1 MRRIRIAQI
10 GVNFY
15 SHGPDIFR
23 SIVKQ
28 SDIFEVVGY
37 CLPENERTRLPE
49 KINVFDGYPE
59 LTLNEI
65 LNDPSIDAVTV
76 ETDEIY
82 TTKYARMAIEHGKH
96 VHMEKPGGRELAD
109 FEELIAAVK
118 RSGKVFHTGYMYRYN
133 PLVIELQEKIRNGEM
148 GDIISVEAQMNCHH
162 PEHIRQWL
170 NHMPAGMMFFLG
182 CHLVDLVMLLL
193 GEPDNIIP
201 LNRRTG
207 TDGVDSP
214 DFGMAVFEYP
224 RGVSFIKT
232 TDIERGGYLR
242 RQLVV
247 TGTKAT
253 VEIKPIEY
261 FLDGDMHSDQTWCA
275 NTAWHVPG
283 EHTVSPGYDR
293 YDSMMAS
300 FAAMVRGERENPWTP
315 DYELR
320 LYKNVLRCCGVKI

>member
-1 MRRIRIAQI
+1 MRKIRIAQI

-23 SIVKQ
+23 SLVKQ
-28 SDIFEVVGY
+28 SDLFEVVGY
-37 CLPENERTRLPE
+37 CLPENERQRLPE
-49 KINVFDGYPE
+49 KVSVFEGYPE
-59 LTLNEI
+59 LTLDEI
-65 LNDPSIDAVTV
+65 LNDPTIDAVTV

-82 TTKYARMAIEHGKH
+82 TTKYALMAIEHGKH

-109 FEELIAAVK
+109 FEALIAAVK
-118 RSGKVFHTGYMYRYN
+118 RTGKVFHTGYMYRYN
-133 PLVIELQEKIRNGEM
+133 PLVRDLLAKVRAGEL

-162 PEHIRQWL
+162 QPKYREWL
-170 NHMPAGMMFFLG
+170 NELPAGMMFFLG
-182 CHLVDLVMLLL
+182 CHLVDLVMLLQ

-214 DFGMAVFEYP
+214 DFGMAVMEYK

-247 TGTKAT
+247 TGTKGT
-253 VEIKPIEY
+253 VELKPIEY
-261 FLDGDMHSDQTWCA
+261 MMDDGMHTDQTTCYGE
-275 NTAWHVPG
+275 AWHTPG
-283 EHTVSPGYDR
+283 EHITSPAFDR
-293 YDSMMAS
+293 YDFMMAS
-300 FAAMVRGERENPWTP
+300 FAAMVRGEYANPYTP
-315 DYELR
+315 DYELQ
-320 LYKNVLRCCGVKI
+320 LYKNVLRCCGVSV

>member
-1 MRRIRIAQI
+1 MRKIRIAQI

-23 SIVKQ
+23 SLVKQ
-28 SDIFEVVGY
+28 SDLFEVVGY
-37 CLPENERTRLPE
+37 CLPENERQRLPE
-49 KINVFDGYPE
+49 KVSVFEGYPE
-59 LTLNEI
+59 LTLDEI
-65 LNDPSIDAVTV
+65 LDDPTIDAVTV

-82 TTKYARMAIEHGKH
+82 TTKYALMAIEHGKH

-109 FEELIAAVK
+109 FAALIAAVK
-118 RSGKVFHTGYMYRYN
+118 RTGKVFHTGYMYRYN
-133 PLVIELQEKIRNGEM
+133 PLVRDLLAKVRAGEL

-162 PEHIRQWL
+162 QPKYREWL
-170 NHMPAGMMFFLG
+170 NELPAGMMFFLG
-182 CHLVDLVMLLL
+182 CHLVDLVMLLQ

-214 DFGMAVFEYP
+214 DFGMAVMEYK

-247 TGTKAT
+247 TGTKGT
-253 VEIKPIEY
+253 VELKPIEY
-261 FLDGDMHSDQTWCA
+261 MMDDGMHTDQTTCYGE
-275 NTAWHVPG
+275 AWHTPG
-283 EHTVSPGYDR
+283 EHNTSPAFDR
-293 YDSMMAS
+293 YDFMMAS
-300 FAAMVRGERENPWTP
+300 FAAMVRGEYANPYTP
-315 DYELR
+315 DYELQ
-320 LYKNVLRCCGVKI
+320 LYKNVLRCCGMSV